1 MSESQSV
8 TMAGKNSK
16 PRPTIA
22 DTTQEPL
29 HYWMNQFIKC
39 YNGYFCDEGNAS
51 KDNAYWHIDYLAYQ
65 KAADEVVR
73 AAVEEERAS
82 VAVPLY
88 HIAFIATRKMWLLTR
103 PCKVA
108 NLNSWA

>member
-1 MSESQSV
+1 MSEAQSG
-8 TMAGKNSK
+8 TMAGENLE

-22 DTTQEPL
+22 NTTQELL
-29 HYWMNQFIKC
+29 HYWMNQLIKC
-39 YNGYFCDEGNAS
+39 YNGYFCDEENPS
-51 KDNAYWHIDYLAYQ
+51 KDAAYWDIDYSAYQ

-73 AAVEEERAS
+73 AAVEERAS

-88 HIAFIATRKMWLLTR
+88 YIAFIATRKMWLLTR
-103 PCKVA
+103 PCKIA